1 MPNSVNKYAAP
12 AFYRQFYSAN
22 MSKDKL
28 LQILAEDSERLMHRG
43 VTFTIH
49 LKDYADTKEVHVAP
63 IYTNNFTPYH
73 DHDYYELNYVFSG
86 ELLEYIDGRPFVL
99 GRGDMLI
106 MAPNVRHVA
115 NPYKKARCYN
125 ILVSNRI
132 VETVASQL
140 ARYEEKNYLS
150 ELIKTSGF
158 LFFHNVHSEVEPLI
172 GDMHDLAR
180 RSKVKMQFRVPLLE
194 CLGQEL
200 LIRLCAF
207 SREIYIREE
216 NVLRENL
223 TEKILAKRIL
233 SYIRDNLSSVSLE
246 RLSQYFGYS
255 KRQIERLVKKYSGHN
270 YAEFVL
276 SYRRT
281 LAGRMIANT
290 DMSITQIAAKLGLGS
305 PEYFCRWY
313 KHWFGCTPTDTRKRS
328 KVVETPEEIRHVV
341 EGESVDPID
350 LLFASEETEENS

>member
-172 GDMHDLAR
+172 GDVHDLAR

-255 KRQIERLVKKYSGHN
+255 KRQIERLVEKYSGHN
-270 YAEFVL
+270 YAEFVR

-328 KVVETPEEIRHVV
+328 KVVETPEEIRQVV